1 MNTTKRLS
9 VTKHIL
15 LGTVLTVAAFAT
27 IGWGLATAAGAPST
41 QVFGLTFVLGLTGL
55 GIGWLVG
62 LVMLYFHWGFR
73 GFVTLMNRGR
83 EHARLNEET
92 AAADAAYAQFL
103 ASQANDPWGGT
114 NPYGCCQTNYD
125 VNGVLYHGA
134 PDCKHPAILAARV

>member
-27 IGWGLATAAGAPST
+27 IGWGLAT
-41 QVFGLTFVLGLTGL
+41 
-55 GIGWLVG
+55 
-62 LVMLYFHWGFR
+62 
-73 GFVTLMNRGR
+73 
-83 EHARLNEET
+83 
-92 AAADAAYAQFL
+92 AADAAYAQFL